1 MNSSKSKKTMVF
13 EHLKRKIIAG
23 ALKPGEPL
31 VEGVLAKELKTSK
44 TPIREALQQL
54 EKDGFVENF
63 PGKGAFVSR
72 LSFQDIREIFEIR
85 EILECEVIRRVA
97 AKGDFSLEEAEAIGR
112 KFVSAESEGGRNNR
126 SHFKAGEKIHTF
138 VFEAFGNRRL
148 IDFYNRFQ
156 EHIERLRL
164 FYFANQDR
172 RERSEQSFKE
182 HLDILNAL
190 IAKDPQRAEKAMR
203 DHLRN
208 STAFL
213 KNIA

>member
-1 MNSSKSKKTMVF
+1 MTKSKKIIVY
-13 EHLKRKIIAG
+13 EYLKKKIIAG

-44 TPIREALQQL
+44 TPIREAMQQL
-54 EKDGFVENF
+54 EKEGFVEIF

-72 LSFQDIREIFEIR
+72 MSFQDIREIFEIR

-97 AKGDFSLEEAEAIGR
+97 AKGEFSKEDAEAIGR
-112 KFVSAESEGGRNNR
+112 KFASAESEGPKNNR

-138 VFEAFGNRRL
+138 VFEAFGNKRL
-148 IDFYNRFQ
+148 IAFYNRFQ

-164 FYFANQDR
+164 FYFADQDR
-172 RERSEQSFKE
+172 RERSEQSFRE
-182 HLDILNAL
+182 HLEILNAL
-190 IAKDPQRAEKAMR
+190 IARDPQRAEKAMR
-203 DHLRN
+203 DHLQN

-213 KNIA
+213 KDIA

>member
-1 MNSSKSKKTMVF
+1 MTKSKKVIVY
-13 EHLKRKIIAG
+13 EYLKKRIISG
-23 ALKPGEPL
+23 VLMPGEPL

-44 TPIREALQQL
+44 TPIREAMQQL
-54 EKDGFVENF
+54 EKEGFVEIF

-72 LSFQDIREIFEIR
+72 MSFQDIREIFEIR

-97 AKGDFSLEEAEAIGR
+97 AKGDFNREEAEAIGR
-112 KFVSAESEGGRNNR
+112 KFISAESEGGKNNR

-138 VFEAFGNRRL
+138 VFDAFGNKRL

-172 RERSEQSFKE
+172 RERSDESFKE
-182 HLDILNAL
+182 HLEILNAL

-203 DHLRN
+203 DHLQN

-213 KNIA
+213 KDIA